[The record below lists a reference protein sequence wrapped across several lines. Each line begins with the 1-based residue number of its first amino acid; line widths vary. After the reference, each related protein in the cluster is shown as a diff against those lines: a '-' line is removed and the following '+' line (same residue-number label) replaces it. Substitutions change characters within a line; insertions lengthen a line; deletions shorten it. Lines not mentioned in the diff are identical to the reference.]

1 MLTIEISYKIE
12 FAEVSRDT
20 IHGSMVLRRKAC
32 VISYTAIRPLCVYLK
47 IEL

>member
-32 VISYTAIRPLCVYLK
+32 VISYTAIRSFCVYLK

>member
-12 FAEVSRDT
+12 FTEVSRDT

-32 VISYTAIRPLCVYLK
+32 VIPYTAFRPLCVYLK